1 MQLSGSRDPPTFT
14 VSDPHR
20 LFLKRESL
28 KRFRFGLACA
38 QSRETSQ
45 VSLTVLKGE
54 RQRNKDRKC
63 RARRP
68 RCGTRA
74 FLLSRDKRYNVYHAL
89 RVQ

>member
-54 RQRNKDRKC
+54 RKRNKGPEVS
-63 RARRP
+63 RAS
-68 RCGTRA
+68 TTM
-74 FLLSRDKRYNVYHAL
+74 RDSCLPFIAR
-89 RVQ
+89 